1 MIRFDSTHFGMKESR
16 NGKWVEYSLYLSERR
31 ELEEIA
37 SSRLDIIQEM
47 KQRLEEMKIQ
57 AGGWLSSTDGSY
69 EACLNAMGYYK
80 LQQNIKTLEELS
92 NEN

>member
-1 MIRFDSTHFGMKESR
+1 MIT
-16 NGKWVEYSLYLSERR
+16 N
-31 ELEEIA
+31 LE
-37 SSRLDIIQEM
+37 EM
-47 KQRLEEMKIQ
+47 KQRLEEIKIQ
-57 AGGWLSSTDGSY
+57 ASGWLSSTDGSY